1 MSEGKLRQPEDA
13 HQPCL
18 TCNRKFFKSDA
29 HWCCDKCR
37 LHDERATCPEN
48 CDACIAMEEEEW
60 RRKAWEMNLYKKKM
74 YEKSKAKFG
83 RQSRKVVSKKRVN
96 KGKPE
101 KRGKMRESRPKRESN
116 KSKNSTV
123 DPVYANR
130 LLNFET
136 LLYGGLNPSIPASL
150 TEKGFNSSRNPK
162 TSERHNRSQFCDENN
177 QIFNANS
184 DGIVSL
190 FAALIKFKA
199 NSFGKIIFDIRET
212 LLSGATCADPDI
224 IPQMIKGPIKPE
236 ESFFGNINAL
246 KEAVNQDSRN
256 ILKMKGSDSSK
267 EPSSSEE
274 LNDEQSNILKISVTV
289 RFKDSE
295 NKPGDFLTLQSS
307 HHLSLDSPVTSYKP
321 SNRTFGFSVVNSR
334 MPGDERGS
342 PSSMSEFD
350 SALGTSTA
358 SPGSVRKANS
368 GCSSMSDREEENFE
382 CYGEAEDGECD
393 SDSAPARIGL
403 CGLPIYKLPTFFAYT
418 ARILTTFVH
427 HI

>member
-101 KRGKMRESRPKRESN
+101 KRGKMRESRPKRESS

-150 TEKGFNSSRNPK
+150 TEKGFKLPEIPKHLKGMYDVTKCELVRLLASSSICYHLSK
-162 TSERHNRSQFCDENN
+162 NRSQFCDENN

-236 ESFFGNINAL
+236 ESFFGNISAL

-256 ILKMKGSDSSK
+256 VLKMKGSDSSK

-274 LNDEQSNILKISVTV
+274 LNDEQS
-289 RFKDSE
+289 
-295 NKPGDFLTLQSS
+295 
-307 HHLSLDSPVTSYKP
+307 
-321 SNRTFGFSVVNSR
+321 
-334 MPGDERGS
+334 
-342 PSSMSEFD
+342 
-350 SALGTSTA
+350 
-358 SPGSVRKANS
+358 
-368 GCSSMSDREEENFE
+368 
-382 CYGEAEDGECD
+382 
-393 SDSAPARIGL
+393 SDS
-403 CGLPIYKLPTFFAYT
+403 YESHF
-418 ARILTTFVH
+418 
-427 HI
+427 